1 MQVDLG
7 TTHYSE
13 GAQTAPIFSL
23 DITVCSSQGVEM
35 AQGTRAQDAVL
46 SVPPGQR
53 QVEDA
58 NTGSD
63 GSWLAGTLSVLVLP
77 PVKWEGFGSP

>member
-23 DITVCSSQGVEM
+23 ATK
-35 AQGTRAQDAVL
+35 
-46 SVPPGQR
+46 
-53 QVEDA
+53 
-58 NTGSD
+58 
-63 GSWLAGTLSVLVLP
+63 AGNNRV
-77 PVKWEGFGSP
+77 F